1 MSIKELLNEKLNI
14 RESVH
19 QKDDL
24 LSGITFEDLIIAVES
39 NEKEI
44 NKSTITKVYNELLKA
59 NMKDAQF
66 ELNKNMDWIIKKIR

>member
-1 MSIKELLNEKLNI
+1 MSIKKYLEENFSLNEYI
-14 RESVH
+14 
-19 QKDDL
+19 QPKDTLMSD
-24 LSGITFEDLIIAVES
+24 ITFEDLIIAVQS

-66 ELNKNMDWIIKKIR
+66 ELNKNMEWIIKQIN